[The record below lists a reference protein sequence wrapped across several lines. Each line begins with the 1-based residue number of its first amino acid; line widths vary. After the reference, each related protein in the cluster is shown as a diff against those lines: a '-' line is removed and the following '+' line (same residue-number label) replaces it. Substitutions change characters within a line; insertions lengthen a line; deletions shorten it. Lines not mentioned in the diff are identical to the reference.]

1 MSQYEWK
8 NINFQA
14 TSKDWKKY
22 EQDNKTITLNILFVP
37 YNIKQISRAYTSKH
51 NYERDNQVILLM
63 ITDRKKWHCLAL
75 KSLPTFNEKRKKYYN
90 LARKSSSR
98 LLTGISSNHNGDF
111 YCFNCF

>member
-51 NYERDNQVILLM
+51 NY
-63 ITDRKKWHCLAL
+63 
-75 KSLPTFNEKRKKYYN
+75 
-90 LARKSSSR
+90 
-98 LLTGISSNHNGDF
+98 
-111 YCFNCF
+111 